1 MDTTQ
6 FRKCVPTL
14 FFTFNN
20 IQTLLKSH
28 RIGGEHQ
35 RKILA
40 IVVCSILCTSWEK
53 DLNIQFLHVNSPAS
67 WDTTYKYEPKNH
79 IFIDIKEALDF
90 VTKDMN
96 ESNDDTIDIKTKKSI
111 AKKYK
116 NKNIRKY
123 L

>member
-1 MDTTQ
+1 MIQ
-6 FRKCVPTL
+6 FSKQGEKGTRPVLEMVLKNSESVCQFKAPKKSTL
-14 FFTFNN
+14 FFTFDN

-67 WDTTYKYEPKNH
+67 WDTTYKYEPKN
-79 IFIDIKEALDF
+79 DILIQPQRAG
-90 VTKDMN
+90 
-96 ESNDDTIDIKTKKSI
+96 
-111 AKKYK
+111 Y
-116 NKNIRKY
+116 R
-123 L
+123 